1 MTVVPSSPKV
11 KTPPGLVWERGK
23 GLTFETVGLDFGT
36 SPFWT
41 KRIPPLLG
49 QKAASLYLHR
59 SRGLRA
65 SKEVSTSDHAELTS
79 ESTLSMSQQT
89 TLGFTADE
97 SEPESEGGS
106 DAAEESE

>member
-1 MTVVPSSPKV
+1 MCIRDR
-11 KTPPGLVWERGK
+11 ERGK

-49 QKAASLYLHR
+49 QKAKVLLGQKFCLNQEPTLADAIEASDDMQIFTRL
-59 SRGLRA
+59 
-65 SKEVSTSDHAELTS
+65 DAEDDLDGS
-79 ESTLSMSQQT
+79 
-89 TLGFTADE
+89 ADE